1 MVDGAPRRAAEPAA
15 GERVRRRTVLGIVGA
30 AALSSALSS
39 CGTSAPGGATKA
51 PATGGSASPARVGTV
66 LLDVVDASGSRL
78 TWEALR
84 EMQSAGAGDEGYDDV
99 LLDSDTLQA
108 VFGAPLYEIDGASA
122 ALDLPDGGP
131 WVLSLSWPT
140 SHGYSAL
147 LADLPGPGRY
157 CLTELA
163 ARSLHERQPARAE
176 ALPAEEDRQAVETL
190 RTATTSALESCEASA
205 DPLVRAVHGTEALEA
220 AATAQLALD
229 EACAALAPEDAVIG
243 VTFTEPP
250 SGEQVAQTAQVGA
263 GARRAAARIVVAD
276 PEDTEE
282 LGAWATTIDQL
293 HEVGSLAMVQVCD
306 SDAMAELDDDAWDAR
321 VTTLLSALPAAD
333 AWEIGN
339 ELGGS
344 WLGEGVVGKVR
355 RAGQAVRANP
365 ATTGATT
372 VVTLYYQLGQ
382 DTVDSSLLTW
392 ARANLTPELLAVTD
406 VVGLSVYPQWH
417 PLGTG
422 ADRVLSAL
430 ADCAPAQRLA
440 LTELGYGA
448 EDLDDGPWWFG
459 SAQDL
464 STARSATARHLTSAA
479 LGRDGSWGAP
489 FWWYYLQDDRPSAP
503 GEPVGEVLAAVAD
516 DLS

>member
-1 MVDGAPRRAAEPAA
+1 MVDTTPCRTAEHLARECVGRRA
-15 GERVRRRTVLGIVGA
+15 VLGVIGA
-30 AALSSALSS
+30 AALSSCVPA
-39 CGTSAPGGATKA
+39 APGGGASA
-51 PATGGSASPARVGTV
+51 PATGGAAPPASVGTV

-78 TWEALR
+78 TWKALR
-84 EMQSAGAGDEGYDDV
+84 ELQSAGAGEDGYDDM

-108 VFGAPLYEIDGASA
+108 VLGAPLYEVDGASA
-122 ALDLPDGGP
+122 ALDLPAGGP
-131 WVLSLSWPT
+131 WALSLSWPT

-157 CLTELA
+157 CLAELA
-163 ARSLHERQPARAE
+163 ARSLHERQPARQE
-176 ALPAEEDRQAVETL
+176 TLPAEADRQAVEVL
-190 RTATTSALESCEASA
+190 RTATTSALEACKAST
-205 DPLVRAVHGTEALEA
+205 DPLARAVHGAEALEA

-229 EACAALAPEDAVIG
+229 EACVALAPEDAVIG

-250 SGEQVAQTAQVGA
+250 SGEQVTQTAQVGA
-263 GARRAAARIVVAD
+263 GTRRAAARIVVAD
-276 PEDTEE
+276 PEDAEE
-282 LGAWATTIDQL
+282 LDAWAATIDQL

-306 SDAMAELDDDAWDAR
+306 SAVMAALDDDAWDAQ
-321 VTTLLSALPAAD
+321 VATLLSALPAAD

-339 ELGGS
+339 ELGGT
-344 WLGEGVVGKVR
+344 WLGDGVVGKVR

-365 ATTGATT
+365 ATAGATT

-382 DTVDSSLLTW
+382 DAVDSSLLTW

-430 ADCAPAQRLA
+430 AACAPGRRLA

-459 SAQDL
+459 SAQDR
-464 STARSATARHLTSAA
+464 SAARSATARHLTSVA

-489 FWWYYLQDDRPSAP
+489 FWWYYLQDHQPSAP
-503 GEPVGEVLAAVAD
+503 GEPVGEVLAEVAG